1 MSYLT
6 LPNGIADF
14 SKAVISLWFRVPKES
29 VKAAAGHIIDQGN
42 APLMQSILPLV
53 TFGRPQKLQIYDEL
67 RHNVGI
73 IHSYRP
79 LEPDPAT
86 TYITPYYLPGLTY
99 DVNPSY
105 IGILCGGQGSSGDR
119 FWLEFHFRMEG
130 YMAFSSTQY
139 ITTQMDIWSGSDPA
153 APQDAGVRGSG
164 TVALFPNVGKAQIK
178 PADYLSSTEPE
189 YFTVSTDN
197 AYKSDTWHHLL
208 LSFDIGGSVSVGTP
222 FASSSC
228 RLWYAIDDIDYR
240 GAQNLMPYRNT
251 AGQWGPDTLDPNAI
265 LTRNAW
271 AYSGQD
277 PNWEAPQYYQNHFIG
292 LPQGSFS
299 GGKIPSAGAAMGIP
313 SSIKYQGGIFRV
325 EMAEF
330 QMWTGRTLDTGITRN
345 RRAFVSADGE
355 PVDPTGDTDDPRGPG
370 ERVLGKKP
378 EILLHGSG
386 DWEIG
391 YNTGTLG
398 ITEDSEGEITEL
410 PGGQFKPT
418 GGIEEFQPDPSLEQ
432 TTA

>member
-6 LPNGIADF
+6 LSNGIPDF

-29 VKAAAGHIIDQGN
+29 VKAAAGHMIDQGN
-42 APLMQSILPLV
+42 FPLMQSILPLV
-53 TFGRPQKLQIYDEL
+53 TFGRPQKLKIYDEY

-73 IHSYRP
+73 IHPYP
-79 LEPDPAT
+79 INPNEPDPAT
-86 TYITPYYLPGLTY
+86 TYVTSYYLAGPTY
-99 DVNPSY
+99 DVDPSY
-105 IGILCGGQGSSGDR
+105 IGISCGGQGSSGER
-119 FWLEFHFRMEG
+119 FWLEFHFQMEG
-130 YMAFSSTQY
+130 YMAFSSTAN

-153 APQDAGVRGSG
+153 APQDAAVPGSG
-164 TVALFPNVGKAQIK
+164 TVALFPNVGQAKIQA
-178 PADYLSSTEPE
+178 ADYLNNTQPE
-189 YFTVSTDN
+189 YFTVSTAN
-197 AYKSDTWHHLL
+197 SYKSDEWHHLL

-222 FASSSC
+222 FASSTC
-228 RLWYAIDDIDYR
+228 RLWYAIDDMDYR
-240 GAQNLMPYRNT
+240 GAENMTPYRDL

-271 AYSGQD
+271 VYSGQD
-277 PNWEAPQYYQNHFIG
+277 PNWEYPKYYQNHFIG

-299 GGKIPSAGAAMGIP
+299 GGKIPSTGAAMGIP
-313 SSIKYQGGIFRV
+313 SSIKYQDGIFRV

-330 QMWTGRTLDTGITRN
+330 QMWTGRTLDTGIKSN
-345 RRAFVSADGE
+345 RRAFVSEHGE
-355 PVDPTGDTDDPRGPG
+355 PVDPTGDKDDPRGPG
-370 ERVLGKKP
+370 ERLLGKKP

-398 ITEDSEGEITEL
+398 IGADDKPL
-410 PGGQFKPT
+410 AAGQFKPT
-418 GGIEEFQPDPSLEQ
+418 GGIKQFEPDPSLEQ